1 MRDRCRCYSDLILIR
16 PQSQTVSLCLRHR
29 WHAWFLRVERCRL
42 CRIIADQPDDPDR
55 ARLVS
60 ISSAIQTIT
69 ANRCRRAVWPPS
81 TDTDSYGS
89 GGRGRYRTAD
99 RWCVND
105 FLPHSW
111 RLV

>member
-55 ARLVS
+55 ARPVS
-60 ISSAIQTIT
+60 ISPAIQTIT
-69 ANRCRRAVWPPS
+69 ANRCRQAVWPPS
-81 TDTDSYGS
+81 KPLTRTDLVGADGIEPP
-89 GGRGRYRTAD
+89 TAG
-99 RWCVND
+99 V
-105 FLPHSW
+105 
-111 RLV
+111 